1 MNSISSNQKEKNNVI
16 ENEIKALK
24 KDYYSH
30 EMSQEQLEKLQQS
43 MENIKMENKNITT
56 QNSFVKYATLAA
68 SLAAAFIILP
78 NTSSTIA
85 NAMEQIPVI
94 GKLVN
99 VVTFREYE
107 YESEKQIAN
116 IEIPEVVIDEQA
128 EHNEI
133 TETLENSIDEINME
147 IQTISEKIIDEFK
160 TSIKD
165 NEEYKDVIVDSEIL
179 TSTDEYFTLK
189 LNCYQGTASGYEWN
203 YYYTID
209 LSNGERLALKD
220 IFIANADYITPIS
233 DNIKKQ
239 MEEQMAANED
249 VYYWL
254 HDEFEE
260 FNFKAI
266 TDDTSFYI
274 NENNNVVICFN
285 EGDVAPMYMGS
296 VEFEIPSTVL
306 KDIK

>member
-1 MNSISSNQKEKNNVI
+1 MSTG
-16 ENEIKALK
+16 EN
-24 KDYYSH
+24 
-30 EMSQEQLEKLQQS
+30 
-43 MENIKMENKNITT
+43 
-56 QNSFVKYATLAA
+56 
-68 SLAAAFIILP
+68 
-78 NTSSTIA
+78 
-85 NAMEQIPVI
+85 
-94 GKLVN
+94 
-99 VVTFREYE
+99 
-107 YESEKQIAN
+107 
-116 IEIPEVVIDEQA
+116 
-128 EHNEI
+128 
-133 TETLENSIDEINME
+133 
-147 IQTISEKIIDEFK
+147 
-160 TSIKD
+160 
-165 NEEYKDVIVDSEIL
+165 
-179 TSTDEYFTLK
+179 
-189 LNCYQGTASGYEWN
+189 
-203 YYYTID
+203 
-209 LSNGERLALKD
+209 LALKD
-220 IFIANADYITPIS
+220 IFIENADYITPIS